1 MIFGQTIACN
11 MRNIFLKNHTQNLVE
26 KLVPD
31 PFLNNEIEHISESL
45 VLNFIQFV
53 YIVLQVYYLLKYI
66 ETKLQTTYFHF
77 ISSFFKK

>member
-45 VLNFIQFV
+45 I
-53 YIVLQVYYLLKYI
+53 
-66 ETKLQTTYFHF
+66 
-77 ISSFFKK
+77 